1 MNDARSTVDAPTSGN
16 TGSRSL
22 SGSMHAVVRRG
33 SAAAGESPRVEFGSI
48 ARPTTSP
55 SSALVRVTTALLTP
69 LEREVARGLGTDA
82 AGPRVLGTSLV
93 GVVEDPSA
101 ASSSGLARGTRVAV
115 HPVVSCGVCE
125 RCHGGLALHC
135 AARTILG
142 FDDACGGLA
151 EFVAVPSAN
160 LVALPKELDDDRAV
174 FAVSLARAMQ
184 AVRRGG
190 VEGKTFASVLGD
202 DLIAILAAVVA
213 VEENPL
219 ARLVAVHESTLRIAE
234 QFGIRHRALQ
244 ETGRRGDQELV
255 IDTAGSAETLLAA
268 ARMVRPRGHVIAA
281 GVSARATV
289 AVELSHIALDEIE
302 LRGAGFGPLAG
313 AIDRLAR
320 RVIDPSPLVS
330 RRIALQDVPRAI
342 PNLAEPGTFAMLVQV
357 SR

>member
-1 MNDARSTVDAPTSGN
+1 MNAAPT
-16 TGSRSL
+16 TL
-22 SGSMHAVVRRG
+22 HTPGSMHAVLRRG
-33 SAAAGESPRVEFGSI
+33 VHGIGIGIANIGTSDHAQIEFASV
-48 ARPTTSP
+48 ARPHATQTRV
-55 SSALVRVTTALLTP
+55 LVRTTTALLTP
-69 LEREVARGLGTDA
+69 FEREVARGLGTEV
-82 AGPRVLGTSLV
+82 GGTRILGSSLV
-93 GVVEDPSA
+93 GVVEDA
-101 ASSSGLARGTRVAV
+101 GASGFARGTRVAV
-115 HPVVSCGVCE
+115 HPVMSCGACE

-142 FDDACGGLA
+142 FDDVCGGLA
-151 EFVAVPSAN
+151 EFVSAPSAN

-174 FAVSLARAMQ
+174 FAVALARAMQ

-190 VEGKTFASVLGD
+190 VEGKTYASILGD

-219 ARLVAVHESTLRIAE
+219 ARLVAAHDSTLRAAE

-255 IDTAGSAETLLAA
+255 IDTTGSAETLLAA

-302 LRGAGFGPLAG
+302 LRGAGFGPLSS

-320 RVIDPSPLVS
+320 RVIDPSPLAT
-330 RRIALQDVPRAI
+330 RRIAIADAPRAI
-342 PNLAEPGTFAMLVQV
+342 PSLAEPGTFALLVQV